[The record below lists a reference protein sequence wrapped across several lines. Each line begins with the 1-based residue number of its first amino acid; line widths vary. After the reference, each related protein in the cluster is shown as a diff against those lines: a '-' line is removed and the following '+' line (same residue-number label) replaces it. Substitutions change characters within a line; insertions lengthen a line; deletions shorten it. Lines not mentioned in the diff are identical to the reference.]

1 MTVDETNEDDSDA
14 IEKTTEDEQA
24 PLEYPLDS
32 LLIRTEQRTIQDV
45 LRRVKDGVI
54 KLDPDFQ
61 REFLW
66 DTDRQSRLI
75 ESILMRIPLPV
86 FYVAEDEDGKL
97 VVVDGLQRLSTM
109 REFAEGRLT
118 LALRS
123 PELDGKNLR
132 TLLPRYK
139 RRFEDGQLLFYIIDA
154 RAPERV
160 RLDVFERVNSGVA
173 LTRQQM
179 RNALYNG
186 PATRL
191 LRDLSTSQEFKRAT
205 QWALDKS
212 QLRKEQRDREVINR
226 YLAFQVLGWRS
237 FGAPDRADMDEFLG
251 QGLRLLNRQAQA
263 SGGADPDA
271 APEVRDVRARF
282 ALSMERNHRIFER
295 HAFCKHWSAVG
306 RKRPFNIALFEV
318 FSVMLGQYAADRAES
333 ADDAIRSGFYGLMN
347 DWRFERSISAATN
360 KIESVR
366 ARFERVEQMLQGAL
380 GDP

>member
-1 MTVDETNEDDSDA
+1 MNVDGKHADEAED
-14 IEKTTEDEQA
+14 IEKTTNEEPE
-24 PLEYPLDS
+24 PLAYPLDS

-45 LRRVKDGVI
+45 LRRIPDGVI

-86 FYVAEDEDGKL
+86 FYVAEDEEGKL
-97 VVVDGLQRLSTM
+97 VIVDGLQRLSTM

-118 LALRS
+118 LGLRN
-123 PELDGKNLR
+123 PEIDGKNVK
-132 TLLPRYK
+132 TLPPRYK

-191 LRDLSTSQEFKRAT
+191 LRELSSSDVFKRAT
-205 QWALDKS
+205 QSSLDKD
-212 QLRKEQRDREVINR
+212 QIRKEQRDREVINR

-237 FGAPDRADMDEFLG
+237 FGSPERADMDEFLG
-251 QGLRLLNRQAQA
+251 QGLRVLNRQAQA
-263 SGGADPDA
+263 SGGANPDK
-271 APEVRDVRARF
+271 APEVQDIRTRF
-282 ALSMERNHRIFER
+282 ALSMERNHRIFGR
-295 HAFCKHWSAVG
+295 HAFCKHWNAED
-306 RKRPFNIALFEV
+306 RKHPFNVALFEV
-318 FSVMLGQYAADRAES
+318 FSVLLGQYAAGRAES
-333 ADDAIRSGFYGLMN
+333 ADDAIRSGFYDLMSER
-347 DWRFERSISAATN
+347 RFERSISAGTN
-360 KIESVR
+360 KVESVR
-366 ARFERVEQMLQGAL
+366 ARFELAEQMLRGV
-380 GDP
+380 G